1 MSFEYASARPAA
13 PRPSSFLASLT
24 DSPRP
29 PAPSGVPNVVHD
41 TYDLFLNPVVPI
53 TFGLVYFVVAKTLSH
68 YQDGKNRIRGKGWD
82 TVVLLHNIILA
93 VYSAWTFL
101 GTAPHVFGE
110 FWRGFADN
118 GVAGLTHAFCDSDS
132 SVWSSTFS
140 KYSYLFYLSKYWE
153 VLDTAILL
161 LKGKKVGMLQSYH
174 HMGAIW
180 TMYAAYVTQAMPV
193 WIFCVANSL
202 VHSIMYSY
210 YACTAVSIPF
220 PRFLKKS
227 ITRMQITQ
235 FLVGGSLAASYLFI
249 KLPEV
254 PGSGSA
260 AEKARQHLSSASSS
274 FEAGVNAF
282 RQDPAT
288 CLRNVGQ
295 INAVKLNVAYLIP
308 LTYLFVAF
316 FVRTYRKNGNA
327 AAAAKK
333 ASTKAAK
340 AQ

>member
-1 MSFEYASARPAA
+1 MSFDYASARPAA
-13 PRPSSFLASLT
+13 PRPSSFLTSLT

-53 TFGLVYFVVAKTLSH
+53 TFGIVYFVVAKTLSH

-82 TVVLLHNIILA
+82 AVVLLHNIILA

-101 GTAPHVFGE
+101 GTAPPVFRE
-110 FWRGFADN
+110 FWRGFANN
-118 GVAGLTHAFCDSDS
+118 GVAGFTRAFCDTDS
-132 SVWSSTFS
+132 AVWSSTFS

-202 VHSIMYSY
+202 VHSVMYSY

-260 AEKARQHLSSASSS
+260 ADKARQHLSSASSS
-274 FEAGVNAF
+274 FEAGVNAI
-282 RQDPAT
+282 RQGPAT

-333 ASTKAAK
+333 ASVKAAK

>member
-1 MSFEYASARPAA
+1 MT
-13 PRPSSFLASLT
+13 PRA
-24 DSPRP
+24 
-29 PAPSGVPNVVHD
+29 
-41 TYDLFLNPVVPI
+41 
-53 TFGLVYFVVAKTLSH
+53 
-68 YQDGKNRIRGKGWD
+68 NR
-82 TVVLLHNIILA
+82 
-93 VYSAWTFL
+93 
-101 GTAPHVFGE
+101 
-110 FWRGFADN
+110 
-118 GVAGLTHAFCDSDS
+118 
-132 SVWSSTFS
+132 
-140 KYSYLFYLSKYWE
+140 E

-193 WIFCVANSL
+193 YVALPAQSCVGFPVLTQLSPARTNRWIFCVANSL

-254 PGSGSA
+254 PGTGSA

-295 INAVKLNVAYLIP
+295 INAVKVSKATKLRISACWEN
-308 LTYLFVAF
+308 
-316 FVRTYRKNGNA
+316 RKGRHDC
-327 AAAAKK
+327 
-333 ASTKAAK
+333 
-340 AQ
+340 

>member
-140 KYSYLFYLSKYWE
+140 KYSYLFYLSKYWCVPFFSAPRAGYRSLTPTRARQQGGPRHGDPAPQGQE
-153 VLDTAILL
+153 GRHAPELPPHGGDLDHVRRLRHPGHA
-161 LKGKKVGMLQSYH
+161 G
-174 HMGAIW
+174 
-180 TMYAAYVTQAMPV
+180 
-193 WIFCVANSL
+193 
-202 VHSIMYSY
+202 
-210 YACTAVSIPF
+210 VSPHF
-220 PRFLKKS
+220 PRVEFP
-227 ITRMQITQ
+227 
-235 FLVGGSLAASYLFI
+235 VY
-249 KLPEV
+249 
-254 PGSGSA
+254 
-260 AEKARQHLSSASSS
+260 
-274 FEAGVNAF
+274 
-282 RQDPAT
+282 
-288 CLRNVGQ
+288 
-295 INAVKLNVAYLIP
+295 
-308 LTYLFVAF
+308 
-316 FVRTYRKNGNA
+316 
-327 AAAAKK
+327 
-333 ASTKAAK
+333 
-340 AQ
+340 

>member
-1 MSFEYASARPAA
+1 MSFDYASARPAA

-101 GTAPHVFGE
+101 GTAPHVFRE

-140 KYSYLFYLSKYWE
+140 KYSYLFYLSKYW
-153 VLDTAILL
+153 
-161 LKGKKVGMLQSYH
+161 
-174 HMGAIW
+174 
-180 TMYAAYVTQAMPV
+180 
-193 WIFCVANSL
+193 CV
-202 VHSIMYSY
+202 
-210 YACTAVSIPF
+210 
-220 PRFLKKS
+220 
-227 ITRMQITQ
+227 
-235 FLVGGSLAASYLFI
+235 
-249 KLPEV
+249 
-254 PGSGSA
+254 
-260 AEKARQHLSSASSS
+260 HLSFAAQS
-274 FEAGVNAF
+274 
-282 RQDPAT
+282 
-288 CLRNVGQ
+288 
-295 INAVKLNVAYLIP
+295 
-308 LTYLFVAF
+308 
-316 FVRTYRKNGNA
+316 RTSYWRRIL
-327 AAAAKK
+327 
-333 ASTKAAK
+333 S
-340 AQ
+340 